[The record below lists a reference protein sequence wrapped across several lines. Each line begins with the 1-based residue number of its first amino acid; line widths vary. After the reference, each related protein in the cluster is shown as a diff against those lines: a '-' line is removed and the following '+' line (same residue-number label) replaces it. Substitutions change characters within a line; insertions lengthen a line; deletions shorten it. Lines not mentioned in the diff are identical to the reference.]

1 VAASLLPVTVASS
14 AFFEIHNRR
23 RIEMRR
29 LVTGAVASIVL
40 HASAA
45 AQGIPVIDVSA
56 IAQAIQQLQ
65 QMQAQLGQL
74 QQTHASFN
82 KLTSMGDIAAILN
95 KPDVRRALPPDFG
108 TAQSA
113 LLGQGA
119 DAFKSSDGIYVN
131 PASDDYATR
140 VNRQRDGIAG
150 QKSVGQQMYDA
161 ASKRIDGIET
171 LRRQISQTEDPKTIS
186 DLQTRIQTE
195 IAAANTDTLRMQ
207 ALAMVV
213 RAEEHQ
219 EDLRRAQD
227 FEQSLQKQIDTLRG
241 NGGTP

>member
-1 VAASLLPVTVASS
+1 
-14 AFFEIHNRR
+14 
-23 RIEMRR
+23 MRC
-29 LVTGAVASIVL
+29 LVIGPIVLGRAMLGAIVSTVL

-82 KLTSMGDIAAILN
+82 KFTSMGDIAAILN
-95 KPDVRRALPPDFG
+95 KPDVRRALPSDFG
-108 TAQSA
+108 AAQAA

-119 DAFKSSDGIYVN
+119 DALKWSDGIYVN
-131 PASDDYATR
+131 PASDDYTAR

-150 QKSVGQQMYDA
+150 RKSVGQQMYDA

-171 LRRQISQTEDPKTIS
+171 LRRQIGQSEDPKTIS
-186 DLQTRIQTE
+186 DLQARIQTE
-195 IAAANTDTLRMQ
+195 IAAANTDVLRMQ
-207 ALAMVV
+207 ALAMVI
-213 RAEEHQ
+213 RAEEHR

-227 FEQSLQKQIDTLRG
+227 FEQSLQKQIDALR
-241 NGGTP
+241 

>member
-1 VAASLLPVTVASS
+1 
-14 AFFEIHNRR
+14 
-23 RIEMRR
+23 MRH
-29 LVTGAVASIVL
+29 LVPRFLMSGAVASIML

-45 AQGIPVIDVSA
+45 AQGIPVIDLSA

-65 QMQAQLGQL
+65 QMQAQLSQL

-95 KPDVRRALPPDFG
+95 NPGVRRALPADFG
-108 TAQSA
+108 AAQSV

-119 DAFKSSDGIYVN
+119 DALKSSDGIYVN
-131 PASDDYATR
+131 PASDYYTTQ

-150 QKSVGQQMYDA
+150 QKSLGQQMYDA

-171 LRRQISQTEDPKTIS
+171 LRRQIGQAEDPKTIS
-186 DLQTRIQTE
+186 DLQARIQTE

>member
-1 VAASLLPVTVASS
+1 
-14 AFFEIHNRR
+14 
-23 RIEMRR
+23 MRR
-29 LVTGAVASIVL
+29 LVTGTVVSAVL
-40 HASAA
+40 YGTAA

-65 QMQAQLGQL
+65 QMQAQLDQM
-74 QQTHASFN
+74 QKTHASFN

-95 KPDVRRALPPDFG
+95 KPDVRRALPSDFG
-108 TAQSA
+108 AAQSA

-119 DAFKSSDGIYVN
+119 DAFKSSDGIYVS
-131 PASDDYATR
+131 PASDYYTAQ

-171 LRRQISQTEDPKTIS
+171 LRRQIGQTEDPKTVS
-186 DLQTRIQTE
+186 DLQARIQTE

-213 RAEEHQ
+213 RAEEQQ

-227 FEQSLQKQIDTLRG
+227 FEQSLQKQLDTLRG
-241 NGGTP
+241 PGGTQ